1 MAEFAPGMRV
11 LIRDEE
17 WMIRKCDPN
26 SFKTYTLQ
34 CVGVSPLVRD
44 KTAYF
49 LSDLEKITV
58 IDPAKTALIPDH
70 SARFTRSRLFLESQW
85 RQKIPTD
92 TKLHVGHH
100 AVMDVMPYQL
110 EPAAMSLSRPR
121 QRILMADGVGLGKTL
136 EAGIL
141 ISELIARGKGRRILV
156 VTVKSMMAQF
166 QKELWERFSIP
177 LISLDSAKIQRIR
190 RDLPSNHNPFHYY
203 DKTIVS
209 IDTIKRDS
217 EYRVH
222 LENARWDII
231 VIDEA
236 HNVAKRGNSNS
247 QRARLA
253 DLLSSRSDTL
263 IMLSATPH
271 DGSARSFASLMN
283 MLDPTAIPDPDNYTE
298 QDIKDNGDDIK
309 GLFIRRF
316 KKDIQDQARGGFKER
331 HIGEVPCIA
340 TPKEEAALEAFLTYE
355 SMLPKTENGKLRDMT
370 FKKAMFSSP
379 AACLKS
385 VQGRMSR
392 LEKEGSEGAIKER
405 RALQVL
411 ESALQE
417 IQPEDFSRYQELL
430 KLLHDPNYAW
440 NSRAVDDRLVIFTER
455 IETMRWLAEHLQHD
469 LHLPAK
475 AIQTLHGGMS
485 DIEQQKIV
493 EEFGRDEAP
502 VRILVASDVASE
514 GINLHYLSHR
524 MIHFDIPWS
533 LMVFQQRNGRVDRYG
548 QKASPDIRYMVT
560 RSSNDEI
567 RGDMRILQVL
577 IRKEAEANKNIGDVG
592 ALMNLYDQD
601 AEEQLTYRAME
612 ESSAEEF
619 EQELT
624 IDENASLEDLFA
636 DLWGNEVKAEPV
648 PDEPVVEKAPETE
661 EDHTLMSDKDFLE
674 GTVRLLAE
682 THPYKIMPLHD
693 AEGLEI
699 RWTQDMQRRFRNI
712 LPPEAAPA
720 IDEWLYVSPDKDFV
734 ARENRRSLQN
744 ALEEESWPK
753 VHYLWRQHPIMQ
765 WANDKAGQFFGR
777 QEAPLVGIQT
787 FEPGEIIF
795 CMAGTIPNRRSAP
808 LVDEWF
814 GLRFMNGH
822 FDRLLTMDELIAKT
836 QFNRNDRPNAGTL
849 TEVDAEKASMLLS
862 DAVEQARLVMNR
874 AAKAYTDGPYQKIY
888 TELGKLDQLKSRHN
902 EHLQLKYEQLSI
914 FGESKK
920 KNAEQ
925 RHIDQIFD
933 DFYEWVQ
940 ESMDIEADHPYI
952 RVAAAFMGVN
962 A

>member
-26 SFKTYTLQ
+26 SYNTYTLQ

-44 KTAYF
+44 KTAYY

-58 IDPAKTALIPDH
+58 IDPAKTALVPDN

-85 RQKIPTD
+85 REKIPTD
-92 TKLHVGHH
+92 SKLHIAHH

-121 QRILMADGVGLGKTL
+121 QRILMADGVGLGKTV
-136 EAGIL
+136 EAGAL
-141 ISELIARGKGRRILV
+141 ISELIIRGKGRRILV

-166 QKELWERFSIP
+166 QKEMWERFSIP

-236 HNVAKRGNSNS
+236 HNVAKRGNSSS

-253 DLLSSRSDTL
+253 ELLSSRSDTL

-309 GLFIRRF
+309 GLFVRRF
-316 KKDIQDQARGGFKER
+316 KKDIQEQAKGGFKER
-331 HIGEVPCIA
+331 HIGEVPCTA
-340 TPKEEAALEAFLTYE
+340 TEKEEAALEAFITYE

-392 LEKEGSEGAIKER
+392 LEKEGSENAMKEC
-405 RALQVL
+405 RALSVL
-411 ESALQE
+411 EHALKE
-417 IQPEDFSRYQELL
+417 IGPLDFSRYQELL
-430 KLLHDPNYAW
+430 KLLADPVYGW
-440 NSRAVDDRLVIFTER
+440 SSRAVDDRLVIFTER
-455 IETMRWLAEHLQHD
+455 IETMRWLAEHLQLD
-469 LHLPAK
+469 LRLPAS

-485 DIEQQKIV
+485 DIDQQKIV
-493 EEFGRDEAP
+493 EEFGRNEAP

-548 QKASPDIRYMVT
+548 QKVSPDIRYMVT
-560 RSSNDEI
+560 RSNNQEI

-601 AEEQLTYRAME
+601 AEEQLTYHAME
-612 ESSAEEF
+612 ESSAEAF
-619 EQELT
+619 EEELT
-624 IDENASLEDLFA
+624 ITENASLEDLFG
-636 DLWGNEVKAEPV
+636 DLWG
-648 PDEPVVEKAPETE
+648 DETDVSSAAATEKSSAPETV
-661 EDHTLMSDKDFLE
+661 EDRTLMSDKDFLE

-682 THPYKIMPLHD
+682 THPYKVMPLHD

-699 RWTQDMQRRFRNI
+699 RWTPDMQRRFRNV

-720 IDEWLYVSPDKDFV
+720 IDEWLMVSSDKDFV
-734 ARENRRSLQN
+734 ARENRRSLRN
-744 ALEEESWPK
+744 ALEEDSWPK
-753 VHYLWRQHPIMQ
+753 VQYLWRQHPIMQ
-765 WANDKAGQFFGR
+765 WAGDKASQFFGR
-777 QEAPLVGIQT
+777 QEAPLVGILT
-787 FEPGEIIF
+787 LDKGEVIF

-814 GLRFMNGH
+814 GLRFLNGR
-822 FDRLLTMDELIAKT
+822 FDRLMSMEELVART
-836 QFNRNDRPNAGTL
+836 QFDCSDRPNA
-849 TEVDAEKASMLLS
+849 SMLS
-862 DAVEQARLVMNR
+862 EEDAGDVSALRSEAVAQAKLVMTK
-874 AAKAYTDGPYQKIY
+874 AAKAYRNGPAYDKIY
-888 TELGKLDQLKSRHN
+888 QELKKLDDLKARHKA
-902 EHLQLKYEQLSI
+902 HLEEKYEQLTF
-914 FGESKK
+914 FGKQK
-920 KNAEQ
+920 QKDAEQ
-925 RHIDQIFD
+925 RHIEQIFKL
-933 DFYEWVQ
+933 FFEWVQ
-940 ESMDIEADHPYI
+940 DSMEIEADHPYI
-952 RVAAAFMGVN
+952 RIVAVFMGVN

>member
-34 CVGVSPLVRD
+34 CVGISPLVRD
-44 KTAYF
+44 MTAYF
-49 LSDLEKITV
+49 LSDLEKITI

-166 QKELWERFSIP
+166 QKEMWERFSIP

-331 HIGEVPCIA
+331 HIGEVPCVA
-340 TPKEEAALEAFLTYE
+340 TPKEEEALEAFLTYE

-392 LEKEGSEGAIKER
+392 LEKEGSEDAIKEH

-430 KLLHDPNYAW
+430 KLLRDPTYAW
-440 NSRAVDDRLVIFTER
+440 NSKTADDRVVIFTER
-455 IETMRWLAEHLQHD
+455 IETMRWLAEHLQQD

-475 AIQTLHGGMS
+475 AIQILHGGMS

-560 RSSNDEI
+560 RSSNEEI

-624 IDENASLEDLFA
+624 IDEDASLEDLFA
-636 DLWGNEVKAEPV
+636 DLWGNETKAEPIS
-648 PDEPVVEKAPETE
+648 DEPSAVKAPETE

-787 FEPGEIIF
+787 FAPGEIIF

-814 GLRFMNGH
+814 GLRFVNGQ
-822 FDRLLTMDELIAKT
+822 FDRLLTMDELIEKT
-836 QFNRNDRPNAGTL
+836 QFDRDDRPNAGTL
-849 TEVDAEKASMLLS
+849 TEMDAEKASAILS

-874 AAKAYTDGPYQKIY
+874 AAKAYNDGPYQRIY
-888 TELGKLDQLKSRHN
+888 SELGKLDQLKARHN

-933 DFYEWVQ
+933 DFYDWVK
-940 ESMDIEADHPYI
+940 ESMDIETDHPYI

>member
-26 SFKTYTLQ
+26 SFNTYTLQ
-34 CVGVSPLVRD
+34 CVGISPLVRD

-58 IDPAKTALIPDH
+58 IDPAKTTLVPDN
-70 SARFTRSRLFLESQW
+70 SARFTRSRLFLESLW

-92 TKLHVGHH
+92 AKLHIGHH

-166 QKELWERFSIP
+166 QKEMWERFSIP

-236 HNVAKRGNSNS
+236 HNVAKRGNSSS

-298 QDIKDNGDDIK
+298 RDIKDNGDDIK
-309 GLFIRRF
+309 GLFVRRF
-316 KKDIQDQARGGFKER
+316 KKDIQDQAKGGFKER
-331 HIGEVPCIA
+331 HIGEVPCTA
-340 TPKEEAALEAFLTYE
+340 TAKEEAALEAFITYE
-355 SMLPKTENGKLRDMT
+355 SMLPKTENGRLRDMT

-392 LEKEGSEGAIKER
+392 LEKEGSVDAMNER
-405 RALQVL
+405 RALSVL
-411 ESALQE
+411 EHALKE
-417 IQPEDFSRYQELL
+417 IGPQDFSRYQELL
-430 KLLHDPNYAW
+430 KLLRDPSYAW
-440 NSRAVDDRLVIFTER
+440 NYRAADDRLVIFTER
-455 IETMRWLAEHLQHD
+455 IETMRWLAEHLQQD
-469 LHLPAK
+469 FRLPAN

-485 DIEQQKIV
+485 DIDQQKIV

-548 QKASPDIRYMVT
+548 QKVSPDIRYMVT
-560 RSSNDEI
+560 RSTNEEI

-601 AEEQLTYRAME
+601 AEEQLTYHAME

-619 EQELT
+619 EEELT
-624 IDENASLEDLFA
+624 ITKDASLEDLFA
-636 DLWGNEVKAEPV
+636 DLWGDDAAEPAV
-648 PDEPVVEKAPETE
+648 STPAKPSAPETV
-661 EDHTLMSDKDFLE
+661 EDRTLMSDKDFLE

-682 THPYKIMPLHD
+682 THPYKVLPLHD

-699 RWTQDMQRRFRNI
+699 RWTPDMQRRFRNV
-712 LPPEAAPA
+712 LPPEAAPT
-720 IDEWLYVSPDKDFV
+720 IDEWLMVSSDKDFV

-744 ALEEESWPK
+744 ALEEDSWPK

-765 WANDKAGQFFGR
+765 WAGDKASQFFGR
-777 QEAPLVGIQT
+777 QEAPLVGIPT
-787 FEPGEIIF
+787 FEKGEVIF
-795 CMAGTIPNRRSAP
+795 CMAGSIPNRRSAP

-814 GLRFMNGH
+814 GLRFVNGR
-822 FDRLLTMDELIAKT
+822 FDRQLSMEELLSRT
-836 QFNRNDRPNAGTL
+836 QFDRSDRPNAGTL
-849 TEVDAEKASMLLS
+849 TDEDAQ
-862 DAVEQARLVMNR
+862 AVSALRSEAVAQAKRVM
-874 AAKAYTDGPYQKIY
+874 AAAAQAYNDGPYEKIY
-888 TELGKLDQLKSRHN
+888 PELDKLEKLKARH
-902 EHLQLKYEQLSI
+902 EAHLEEKYEQLS
-914 FGESKK
+914 FLGRQKQK
-920 KNAEQ
+920 DAEQ
-925 RHIDQIFD
+925 RHIEKIFD
-933 DFYEWVQ
+933 DFFTWVKD
-940 ESMDIEADHPYI
+940 SMDIEAHHPYI
-952 RVAAAFMGVN
+952 RIAAVFMGVN

>member
-1 MAEFAPGMRV
+1 MADYAPGMRV

-298 QDIKDNGDDIK
+298 QDIKDNGEDIK

-331 HIGEVPCIA
+331 HIGEVPCVA

-355 SMLPKTENGKLRDMT
+355 AMLPKTENGKLRDMT

-392 LEKEGSEGAIKER
+392 LEKEGSEDAIKECH
-405 RALQVL
+405 ALQVL

-417 IQPEDFSRYQELL
+417 IRPEDFSRYQELL

-440 NSRAVDDRLVIFTER
+440 NSRATDDRLVIFTER
-455 IETMRWLAEHLQHD
+455 IETMRWLAEHLQQD

-560 RSSNDEI
+560 RSSNEEI

-624 IDENASLEDLFA
+624 IDEDASLEDLFA
-636 DLWGNEVKAEPV
+636 DLWGTETKAEPV
-648 PDEPVVEKAPETE
+648 PNEPSIVKTPETE

-693 AEGLEI
+693 VEGLEI
-699 RWTQDMQRRFRNI
+699 RWTQDMQRWFRNI

-720 IDEWLYVSPDKDFV
+720 IDEWLYVSPDKVFV
-734 ARENRRSLQN
+734 AKENRRSLQN

-814 GLRFMNGH
+814 GLRFMDGH

-836 QFNRNDRPNAGTL
+836 QFDRDDRPNAGTL
-849 TEVDAEKASMLLS
+849 TEADAEKASALLS
-862 DAVEQARLVMNR
+862 DAVDQARSVMNR
-874 AAKAYTDGPYQKIY
+874 AAKAYTDGPYQRIY
-888 TELGKLDQLKSRHN
+888 TELGKLDQLKARHN

-920 KNAEQ
+920 KSAEQ

>member
-26 SFKTYTLQ
+26 SFNTYTLQ

-58 IDPAKTALIPDH
+58 IDPAKTTLVPDK
-70 SARFTRSRLFLESQW
+70 SARFTRSRLFLESLW

-92 TKLHVGHH
+92 AKLHIGHH

-166 QKELWERFSIP
+166 QKEMWERFSIP

-236 HNVAKRGNSNS
+236 HNVAKRGNSSS

-283 MLDPTAIPDPDNYTE
+283 MLDSTAIPDPDNYTE

-309 GLFIRRF
+309 GLFVRRF
-316 KKDIQDQARGGFKER
+316 KKDIQDQAKGGFKER
-331 HIGEVPCIA
+331 HIGEVPCTA
-340 TPKEEAALEAFLTYE
+340 TAKEESALEAFITYE
-355 SMLPKTENGKLRDMT
+355 TMLPKTENGRLRDMT

-392 LEKEGSEGAIKER
+392 LEKEGSEDAMKER
-405 RALQVL
+405 RALSVL
-411 ESALQE
+411 EHALKE
-417 IQPEDFSRYQELL
+417 IGPQDFSRYQELL
-430 KLLHDPNYAW
+430 KLLRHPAYAW
-440 NSRAVDDRLVIFTER
+440 NYRAADDRLVIFTER
-455 IETMRWLAEHLQHD
+455 IETMRWLAEHLQQD
-469 LHLPAK
+469 LRLPAN

-485 DIEQQKIV
+485 DI
-493 EEFGRDEAP
+493 
-502 VRILVASDVASE
+502 
-514 GINLHYLSHR
+514 
-524 MIHFDIPWS
+524 
-533 LMVFQQRNGRVDRYG
+533 
-548 QKASPDIRYMVT
+548 
-560 RSSNDEI
+560 
-567 RGDMRILQVL
+567 
-577 IRKEAEANKNIGDVG
+577 
-592 ALMNLYDQD
+592 DQ
-601 AEEQLTYRAME
+601 
-612 ESSAEEF
+612 
-619 EQELT
+619 
-624 IDENASLEDLFA
+624 
-636 DLWGNEVKAEPV
+636 
-648 PDEPVVEKAPETE
+648 
-661 EDHTLMSDKDFLE
+661 
-674 GTVRLLAE
+674 
-682 THPYKIMPLHD
+682 
-693 AEGLEI
+693 
-699 RWTQDMQRRFRNI
+699 
-712 LPPEAAPA
+712 
-720 IDEWLYVSPDKDFV
+720 
-734 ARENRRSLQN
+734 
-744 ALEEESWPK
+744 
-753 VHYLWRQHPIMQ
+753 
-765 WANDKAGQFFGR
+765 
-777 QEAPLVGIQT
+777 
-787 FEPGEIIF
+787 
-795 CMAGTIPNRRSAP
+795 
-808 LVDEWF
+808 
-814 GLRFMNGH
+814 
-822 FDRLLTMDELIAKT
+822 
-836 QFNRNDRPNAGTL
+836 
-849 TEVDAEKASMLLS
+849 
-862 DAVEQARLVMNR
+862 
-874 AAKAYTDGPYQKIY
+874 
-888 TELGKLDQLKSRHN
+888 
-902 EHLQLKYEQLSI
+902 
-914 FGESKK
+914 
-920 KNAEQ
+920 
-925 RHIDQIFD
+925 
-933 DFYEWVQ
+933 
-940 ESMDIEADHPYI
+940 
-952 RVAAAFMGVN
+952 
-962 A
+962 